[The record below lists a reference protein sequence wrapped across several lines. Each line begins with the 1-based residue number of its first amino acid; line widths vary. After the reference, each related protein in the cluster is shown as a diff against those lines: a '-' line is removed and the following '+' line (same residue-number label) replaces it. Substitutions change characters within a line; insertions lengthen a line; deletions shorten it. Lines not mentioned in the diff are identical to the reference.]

1 MQLAQKSIYQFVASK
16 NEKCR
21 RFKLRLSLT
30 GTFNNGIKFTNANS
44 LMVSGC
50 YPINSANLSTAA
62 TEMTFN
68 GNYASDSFKNEDL
81 IDITG
86 TFNGGKANIAADQTI
101 RRKAIVTSSSTIF
114 NKTINWDSYKSYTC
128 NNLGNRLVAKESKK
142 ETVLDINVIAIYPNV
157 SHGSFSVYNSNSM

>member
-62 TEMTFN
+62 TEMTFH
-68 GNYASDSFKNEDL
+68 GNDALTSFKNEDL

-86 TFNGGKANIAADQTI
+86 TFNGGTAKFDADQIIGREVNVPFLITI
-101 RRKAIVTSSSTIF
+101 Y
-114 NKTINWDSYKSYTC
+114 NKTTQHASF
-128 NNLGNRLVAKESKK
+128 A
-142 ETVLDINVIAIYPNV
+142 
-157 SHGSFSVYNSNSM
+157 SHNCSNC

>member
-50 YPINSANLSTAA
+50 YTINSANLSTAA

-68 GNYASDSFKNEDL
+68 GNYTSDSFKNEDL

-86 TFNGGKANIAADQTI
+86 TFNGGTANFDADQIIGREVNVPFLITI
-101 RRKAIVTSSSTIF
+101 Y
-114 NKTINWDSYKSYTC
+114 NKTTQHASF
-128 NNLGNRLVAKESKK
+128 A
-142 ETVLDINVIAIYPNV
+142 
-157 SHGSFSVYNSNSM
+157 SHNCSNC

>member
-30 GTFNNGIKFTNANS
+30 GTLNNGIKFTSANS
-44 LMVSGC
+44 PMVSSC
-50 YPINSANLSTAA
+50 YPIYSANLSTAA

-86 TFNGGKANIAADQTI
+86 TFNGGKANFAADQTI
-101 RRKAIVTSSSTIF
+101 
-114 NKTINWDSYKSYTC
+114 
-128 NNLGNRLVAKESKK
+128 
-142 ETVLDINVIAIYPNV
+142 
-157 SHGSFSVYNSNSM
+157 